1 MCYIYREGS
10 GKFSPGTFS
19 DFHIS
24 AVASQSAVDLSNQL
38 HVVEQR
44 VEAVEVG
51 EADLMRRATPC
62 NLGKKEEGYFNKQP
76 NKKNK
81 LQHSRASGCYC
92 YENTHSVKHGG

>member
-38 HVVEQR
+38 HIVEQR

-76 NKKNK
+76 NKKKK
-81 LQHSRASGCYC
+81 LQHNRASGCYC